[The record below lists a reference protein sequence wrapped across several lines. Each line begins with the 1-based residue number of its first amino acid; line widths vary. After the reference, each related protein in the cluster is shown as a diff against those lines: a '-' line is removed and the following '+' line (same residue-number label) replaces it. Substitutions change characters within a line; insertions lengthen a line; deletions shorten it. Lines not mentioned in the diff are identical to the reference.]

1 MKKRHAQAAVA
12 TAAIAAAGEG
22 AAPIPFSDCVLL
34 VPTQLTMIATI
45 MVIFGFDVNKSI
57 ITALLIK
64 NYFVSVAGKY
74 GVDTEEKLNCYIQSY
89 M

>member
-1 MKKRHAQAAVA
+1 
-12 TAAIAAAGEG
+12 
-22 AAPIPFSDCVLL
+22 
-34 VPTQLTMIATI
+34 

-64 NYFVSVAGKY
+64 NYFVSVTSKY